1 MLGEFESTH
10 RELMSDHHLDGSEK
24 RFELTTPEGDKLTS
38 TSGQTSTVR
47 VAIQF
52 ETIEHQANLAV
63 LVEEGK
69 NIKKLGE
76 TGPINAFCTI
86 KSNGHAPVHVPIDLE
101 LV

>member
-1 MLGEFESTH
+1 MKE
-10 RELMSDHHLDGSEK
+10 HHLDGSEK
-24 RFELTTPEGDKLTS
+24 RFELTTPEGDKLLN
-38 TSGQTSTVR
+38 TSGMTTIVR

-86 KSNGHAPVHVPIDLE
+86 RSNRYGHTHTNTYLVHHYVQ
-101 LV
+101 